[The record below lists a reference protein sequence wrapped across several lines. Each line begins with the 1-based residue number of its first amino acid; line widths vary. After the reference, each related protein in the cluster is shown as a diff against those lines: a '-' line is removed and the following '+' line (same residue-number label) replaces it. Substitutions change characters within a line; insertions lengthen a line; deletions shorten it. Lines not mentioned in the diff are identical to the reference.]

1 MKKFLMLITAAMF
14 TVCAA
19 APQTFAAESWRDAF
33 VTRLMK
39 LLSTDNTYSEV
50 VLTDL
55 DKNGIPEAFVLR
67 TGMNGGVSAGFT
79 LSGST
84 ISDIN
89 VPGNIIGDCLTDITV
104 YQKEGRDIFVGK
116 EIPRYSSVIRYYKLE
131 FDGSSLICTKINK
144 SDVSPYPTVP
154 YVDMY
159 SRNFMTNGYPNRTLI
174 KKFIDNYAGFN
185 PLTAERSKSRVTVNG
200 NAVDVSGYAVN
211 GSNYYK
217 IRDIAMV
224 LRSTSKKFNV
234 QWSTVLGGISVETG
248 MKYTIVGGEL
258 DDEVSSNLDISE
270 NTSPIFVNGEEQDI
284 TAYTINDSNYFK
296 IRDLADIIGFNV
308 SWDAA
313 TDTVVIT
320 TD

>member
-89 VPGNIIGDCLTDITV
+89 VPGNVIGDCLTDITV

-131 FDGSSLICTKINK
+131 FDGSSLI
-144 SDVSPYPTVP
+144 
-154 YVDMY
+154 
-159 SRNFMTNGYPNRTLI
+159 
-174 KKFIDNYAGFN
+174 
-185 PLTAERSKSRVTVNG
+185 
-200 NAVDVSGYAVN
+200 
-211 GSNYYK
+211 
-217 IRDIAMV
+217 
-224 LRSTSKKFNV
+224 
-234 QWSTVLGGISVETG
+234 
-248 MKYTIVGGEL
+248 
-258 DDEVSSNLDISE
+258 
-270 NTSPIFVNGEEQDI
+270 
-284 TAYTINDSNYFK
+284 
-296 IRDLADIIGFNV
+296 
-308 SWDAA
+308 
-313 TDTVVIT
+313 
-320 TD
+320 